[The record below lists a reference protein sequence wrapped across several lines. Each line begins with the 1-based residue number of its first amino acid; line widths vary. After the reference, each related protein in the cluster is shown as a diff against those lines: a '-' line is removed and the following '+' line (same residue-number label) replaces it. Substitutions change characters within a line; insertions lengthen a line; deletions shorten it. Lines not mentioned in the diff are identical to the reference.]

1 MTTNYLVSNLCP
13 SNVLV
18 SFEITNY
25 LALALALAGTLA
37 LHLALALA
45 LTPIDEKSVII

>member
-1 MTTNYLVSNLCP
+1 MCP

-18 SFEITNY
+18 SFEIINY
-25 LALALALAGTLA
+25 LALALALAGALA

-45 LTPIDEKSVII
+45 LAPTDEKSVII